1 MYWPTRCEEIQA
13 VYVCACWTHTR
24 VSRFVV
30 TVVQVQG
37 DTTQGVFVCTVNAW
51 STCCTHKVHLGQRT
65 CYCTWRSQTQLEGVG
80 GGEEHRLTIAF
91 TKLQLRSVSFKRK
104 SSRTGEHTC
113 VCLCAFV
120 HVYMCAYVAVY
131 SAVCVVCVRDPVWLM
146 WFCLKQVSEF
156 CSHKIQEHDSIIKTT
171 TLKRKQIY
179 AITELVVC
187 FKSSRLTA
195 KFFITFFFKCI

>member
-1 MYWPTRCEEIQA
+1 MLNAHESQSFRCDSCPGTRGHNSGC
-13 VYVCACWTHTR
+13 VRLHCKR
-24 VSRFVV
+24 VKHVLHAQSAFRS
-30 TVVQVQG
+30 TDLLLYLALT
-37 DTTQGVFVCTVNAW
+37 DTI
-51 STCCTHKVHLGQRT
+51 R
-65 CYCTWRSQTQLEGVG
+65 R

-195 KFFITFFFKCI
+195 KFFITFFFKRI